1 MIADLYNLWYT
12 ISIKETETFEYT
24 VSLRERQIC
33 PTRFYKKGLSL

>member
-12 ISIKETETFEYT
+12 IGIKETEAFEYT

-33 PTRFYKKGLSL
+33 PT